1 MTSPSFDKTDS
12 ISEKEDSKPCASIL
26 VLPSP
31 RYDWGS
37 KERASIDTESLSE
50 PEYPRPSRLY
60 QCTLVLAG
68 FFATFQTIGLN
79 QTYGIFQAS
88 LPVMSMQLWI
98 LIYERRFGQ
107 DFYTSTES
115 NITDGPGRYAMASLI
130 GTIGGGLTWSGSV
143 FVGVLISKG
152 CNMSLMCLSGAAI
165 MSLGFILAS
174 LATKVYATIFVV
186 PAFG

>member
-1 MTSPSFDKTDS
+1 MTDS
-12 ISEKEDSKPCASIL
+12 ISDEGDYKRSAMTL
-26 VLPSP
+26 VSTPP
-31 RYDWGS
+31 FYDYDS
-37 KERASIDTESLSE
+37 KERMSIDTEHLSE
-50 PEYPRPSRLY
+50 PEYPRPSRVY
-60 QCTLVLAG
+60 QCALVLAG

-88 LPVMSMQLWI
+88 LLAISLSRPSPVLT
-98 LIYERRFGQ
+98 YERYFGQ

-152 CNMSLMCLSGAAI
+152 CNMSLMCLTGSAL

-174 LATKVYATIFVV
+174 LATKVHA
-186 PAFG
+186 G